1 MRVGLR
7 GDPSLLD
14 RLPHS
19 HPTRSRLPFGGE
31 SAHFGCGPSCE
42 TVSLE
47 RSKGELA
54 SHPLHQHAPML
65 LANDGGRLSRIR
77 HLRHNGSARD
87 ASGHDQ
93 E

>member
-1 MRVGLR
+1 
-7 GDPSLLD
+7 
-14 RLPHS
+14 
-19 HPTRSRLPFGGE
+19 
-31 SAHFGCGPSCE
+31 
-42 TVSLE
+42 VSLE